1 MSTPSPESVAAA
13 EAALDTVRGDWMS
26 RPEVVSVEVARSSRS
41 PDGVCVRVVV
51 DGSMAD
57 RSPDPPDLPDLPAAV
72 GGVPVE
78 VVVGGRP
85 RLE

>member
-57 RSPDPPDLPDLPAAV
+57 RSPDLPAAV